1 MASKQNLYLALG
13 FMALTMAH
21 RMQRV
26 WDLLTA
32 AFWEFLARFIFF
44 DLHDRGDM
52 LAALL
57 KYKER
62 FYLFS
67 FMTLSVA
74 QYIQRRTR

>member
-13 FMALTMAH
+13 FMAITMDH

-26 WDLLTA
+26 WDLLTV
-32 AFWEFLARFIFF
+32 AFWEFPARLILF
-44 DLHDRGDM
+44 DLQDRGDM

-62 FYLFS
+62 FYSFS
-67 FMTLSVA
+67 FMTLSVV
-74 QYIQRRTR
+74 QYIHRRIR